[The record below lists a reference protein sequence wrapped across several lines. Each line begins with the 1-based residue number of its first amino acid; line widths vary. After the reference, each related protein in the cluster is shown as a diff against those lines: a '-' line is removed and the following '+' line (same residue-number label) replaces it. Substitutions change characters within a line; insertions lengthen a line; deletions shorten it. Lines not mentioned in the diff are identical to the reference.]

1 MNGWSGNIIEPGPY
15 VSDGYILLREDY
27 TDRHLMRYL
36 RRLHPKGS
44 PACASQTQAA
54 ALWKITGR
62 RAVVPLEW
70 IGQIALTRGSCGRAT
85 RPLILDRFKRDA
97 ARRPMPTVEIDSEK
111 RVAMRALVTVQR
123 NIRQPDATPLATGQ
137 VRASPVNETVVKDG
151 VRHCAR
157 RSVEQAHRYAAAA
170 LIAVTLAPARRP
182 SK

>member
-111 RVAMRALVTVQR
+111 LDLLWRATFFEELQCSTKKRHVVARVVGEMVGVIMPMWGGL
-123 NIRQPDATPLATGQ
+123 PWATA
-137 VRASPVNETVVKDG
+137 
-151 VRHCAR
+151 
-157 RSVEQAHRYAAAA
+157 
-170 LIAVTLAPARRP
+170 
-182 SK
+182 